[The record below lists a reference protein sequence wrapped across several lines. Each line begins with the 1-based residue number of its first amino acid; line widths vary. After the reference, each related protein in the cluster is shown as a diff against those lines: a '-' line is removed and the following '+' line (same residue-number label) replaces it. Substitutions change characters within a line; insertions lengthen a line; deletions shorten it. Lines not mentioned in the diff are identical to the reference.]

1 MKKKCKNSKNIFTMT
16 YRKWINKKESEVR
29 TLGGYVDEVVSG
41 IVTKVSKDM
50 RVNFS
55 DDCGRSESGTSE
67 SASDS
72 DSNVSEKKKR
82 KKRKILLSSSE
93 SESYSSPV
101 KVKQKVVKKVTATP
115 EPPQDC
121 GNIDE
126 EPSTSKEA
134 DVDELLKLCISITD
148 IRCTF

>member
-1 MKKKCKNSKNIFTMT
+1 M
-16 YRKWINKKESEVR
+16 
-29 TLGGYVDEVVSG
+29 DEVVSG

-72 DSNVSEKKKR
+72 DSDVSEK

-93 SESYSSPV
+93 SESNSSPV
-101 KVKQKVVKKVTATP
+101 KVKLSKGKQKVVKMVTPTP

-134 DVDELLKLCISITD
+134 DVNELLKLCISITD

>member
-1 MKKKCKNSKNIFTMT
+1 M
-16 YRKWINKKESEVR
+16 
-29 TLGGYVDEVVSG
+29 DEVVSG

-72 DSNVSEKKKR
+72 DSDVSKKKKR

-93 SESYSSPV
+93 SESNSSPV
-101 KVKQKVVKKVTATP
+101 KVKLSKGKQKVVKKVTPTP